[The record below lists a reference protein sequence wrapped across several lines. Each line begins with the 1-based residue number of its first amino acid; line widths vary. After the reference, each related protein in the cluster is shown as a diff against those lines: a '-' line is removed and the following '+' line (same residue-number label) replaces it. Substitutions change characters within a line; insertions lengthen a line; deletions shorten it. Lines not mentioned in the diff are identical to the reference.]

1 MSTNQ
6 IAHRFDAVA
15 MTLEMP
21 FKDTADTPNPETGWS
36 AERSIKLGYSCLD
49 ALSTVIER
57 L

>member
-6 IAHRFDAVA
+6 VSSRFDAVA

-21 FKDTADTPNPETGWS
+21 FKDTADSPNPETGWS
-36 AERSIKLGYSCLD
+36 PERSRNLGRSCLD
-49 ALSTVIER
+49 ALSGVLDR